1 VRIKITKRSVDA
13 MQPIEGKDVLIFDT
27 EIAGFVCKLTP
38 TRKDGQGAEQEGSRT
53 YLLQYKTPEGRTRRY
68 RIGKHGEMTAEQA
81 RERARRLRVQVSDGV
96 DPFAER
102 TRQREIP
109 TVADLGKRY
118 MAEHALVH
126 KRASSAAEDG
136 RNLDNHIVPLLGH
149 LKASAVT
156 AEDVARMVRSIA
168 AGDTAR
174 DEKTEHGRRIVKGGK
189 IAANRARALLST
201 MMNLAETWGYRPGN
215 SNPCGGARRFLEEKR
230 QRFLTGDELARLG
243 RTLAAAETE
252 GLDRPAGENSP
263 VRKIKE
269 NPATIAAIRLLLFTG
284 CRLSEIR
291 TLRWSHVDSERAML
305 NLPTSKTG
313 AKPVFLS
320 APALQVLAGL
330 KRPQDGT
337 DAFVFSALRR
347 RRRDEPKTA
356 RPIEDL
362 RGAWERV
369 REAAGMPELRLHD
382 LRHTFAS
389 MGAAGGLSLQLI
401 GGLLGHSSIRTTQ
414 RYAHLVDE
422 AQRDAVERIGTD
434 LARAVA
440 GRKVSGSR
448 TTAAKRARDRA

>member
-1 VRIKITKRSVDA
+1 MRGRITRRSVEA
-13 MQPIEGKDVLIFDT
+13 VQPVEGKDVLLFDT
-27 EIAGFVCKLTP
+27 EIAGFAVRVTP
-38 TRKDGQGAEQEGSRT
+38 EGSRI
-53 YLLQYKTPEGRTRRY
+53 YLLQYEVAGRKRRY
-68 RIGKHGEMTAEQA
+68 RIGKHGEMTAEEA
-81 RERARRLRVQVSDGV
+81 RERARRLKVQVSDGL

-102 TRQREIP
+102 EKDRVIP
-109 TVADLGKRY
+109 DVAALGERY

-126 KRASSAAEDG
+126 KRASSAAEDR

-189 IAANRARALLST
+189 IAANRTRALLST
-201 MMNLAETWGYRPGN
+201 MLNLAETWGYRPRN
-215 SNPCGGARRFLEEKR
+215 SNPCASARRFLEEKR

-243 RTLAAAETE
+243 RTIAAAESE
-252 GLDRPAGENSP
+252 GLDRAAGENRP
-263 VRKIKE
+263 ARKVRE

-291 TLRWSHVDSERAML
+291 TLKWSHVDTERAML

-330 KRPQDGT
+330 RRPEDGT
-337 DAFVFSALRR
+337 DAFVFSALRQR
-347 RRRDEPKTA
+347 RRGEPKAA

-362 RGAWERV
+362 RGAWERI
-369 REAAGMPELRLHD
+369 REAAGLPELRLHD

-389 MGAAGGLSLQLI
+389 IGAAGGLSLQLI

-434 LARAVA
+434 LARAVGGESVPR
-440 GRKVSGSR
+440 GRN
-448 TTAAKRARDRA
+448 TAARRARDRA